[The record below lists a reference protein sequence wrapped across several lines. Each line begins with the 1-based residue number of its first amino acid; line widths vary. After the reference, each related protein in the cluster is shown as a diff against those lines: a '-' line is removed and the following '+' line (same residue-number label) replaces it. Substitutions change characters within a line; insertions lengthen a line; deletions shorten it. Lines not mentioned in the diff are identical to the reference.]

1 METSMIKI
9 YGSPNCIW
17 CLKAKQLC
25 ESMELKHD
33 YILVDDIG
41 FDEFSK
47 KFPGMK
53 TVPQIMWDEVH
64 IGGYQEFAVKV
75 NEYITKES
83 EESDND

>member
-1 METSMIKI
+1 
-9 YGSPNCIW
+9 
-17 CLKAKQLC
+17 
-25 ESMELKHD
+25 
-33 YILVDDIG
+33 
-41 FDEFSK
+41 
-47 KFPGMK
+47 MK